1 MIHITIGS
9 GKLAGINSINTSTLE
24 NDFCSKMRKT
34 DSVCR
39 KCYAAR
45 YESFRTTLET
55 RLIQNSA
62 ILSEKTLNRDVLPYI
77 NASVFRFSSFG
88 ELINRNHLLNLLA
101 IAEKNPHCNFT
112 LWTKRKDLICNV
124 LRETKK
130 PENLILIYSSP
141 KIGQI
146 AKKPM
151 FFDKVFTVFAKSEK
165 GNAAINCHGSCASCL
180 LCYTKNNTV
189 QINEVVK

>member
-24 NDFCSKMRKT
+24 NEFCSKMRKT
-34 DSVCR
+34 DSVCA

-45 YESFRTTLET
+45 YESFRTSLEA
-55 RLIQNSA
+55 RLVQNSA
-62 ILSEKTLNRDVLPYI
+62 ILSEKVLSRDVLPYI
-77 NASVFRFSSFG
+77 NAIAFRFSAFG
-88 ELINRNHLLNLLA
+88 ELINENHLVNLLA
-101 IAEKNPHCNFT
+101 IAEKNPHCIFT
-112 LWTKRKDLICNV
+112 LWSKRKDLINKV

-141 KIGQI
+141 KISQI

-151 FFDKVFTVFAKSEK
+151 FFDKVFTVFGKSEK
-165 GNAAINCHGSCASCL
+165 GSVAINCHGSCASCM
-180 LCYTKNNTV
+180 LCYSKNEIV
-189 QINEVVK
+189 HINEVVK